1 MPIADVSDQ
10 PLARL
15 TSLKDRVAVV
25 TGAAKG
31 IGLAVCRRF
40 AEAGAHI
47 VLADIDKLE
56 MDRAAAAITKD
67 FNVRTESVLT
77 DVTDEK
83 ALTALADTA
92 VRVMGRLDIWVNN
105 AGIFPGRSTLDLT
118 VDEWDNVQ
126 AINLR
131 GTFIGSREAARRMSV
146 PGKDGVKGGV
156 IINMASVA
164 GFRGRPG
171 LAAYSSS
178 KHGVIGLTKSLALEF
193 GPANIRVLGI
203 APTGVLTPGVTSR
216 MMVAAGEE
224 MDRIKSMEQQMAK
237 SVPLG
242 RLGVADDVARVAV
255 FCASDMSML
264 MTGATIPVDAGA
276 MLP

>member
-40 AEAGAHI
+40 AEAGAHV
-47 VLADIDKLE
+47 VLADIDRPEAEK
-56 MDRAAAAITKD
+56 AAAALAKEFD
-67 FNVRTESVLT
+67 VRAEAIVA
-77 DVTDEK
+77 DVTVEADIV
-83 ALTALADTA
+83 ALANKA
-92 VRVMGRLDIWVNN
+92 VSVMGHLDIWVNN

-118 VDEWDNVQ
+118 ADEWDNVQ

-146 PGKDGVKGGV
+146 AGKGGV

-178 KHGVIGLTKSLALEF
+178 KHGVIGLTKSLAIEF

-203 APTGVLTPGVTSR
+203 APTGVMTPGVSAR
-216 MMVAAGEE
+216 LMVAAGDE
-224 MDRIKSMEQQMAK
+224 MERIKSMEQQMAK
-237 SVPLG
+237 GMPLG

>member
-1 MPIADVSDQ
+1 MPIADVSD
-10 PLARL
+10 LSLLRL
-15 TSLKDRVAVV
+15 ISLKDRVAVV

-40 AEAGAHI
+40 AEAGAHL
-47 VLADIDKLE
+47 VLADID
-56 MDRAAAAITKD
+56 MTAAQDAAAALSKEFGI
-67 FNVRTESVLT
+67 RAEAISA
-77 DVTDEK
+77 DVQDE
-83 ALTALADTA
+83 AAVVALAENA
-92 VRVMGRLDIWVNN
+92 VKNFGGIDIWVNN
-105 AGIFPGRSTLDLT
+105 AGIFPGRATLDLSLE
-118 VDEWDNVQ
+118 EWERVQ
-126 AINLR
+126 GINLR
-131 GTFIGSREAARRMSV
+131 GTFLGSREAARHMTKV
-146 PGKDGVKGGV
+146 GKGGV

-178 KHGVIGLTKSLALEF
+178 KHGVIGLTKSLAIEF

-203 APTGVLTPGVTSR
+203 APTGVMTPGVSAR
-216 MMVAAGEE
+216 LMVAAGEE
-224 MDRIKSMEQQMAK
+224 MERIKSMEAQMAK
-237 SVPLG
+237 SMPLG
-242 RLGVADDVARVAV
+242 RLGVSDDVARVAL

>member
-47 VLADIDKLE
+47 VLADIDKTE
-56 MDRAAAAITKD
+56 MDKAAAALAKD
-67 FNVRTESVLT
+67 FGVRAEAVVA

-83 ALTALADTA
+83 ALIALADA
-92 VRVMGRLDIWVNN
+92 AMRVMGRLDIWVNN
-105 AGIFPGRSTLDLT
+105 AGIFPGRSTLDLSAS
-118 VDEWDNVQ
+118 EWDNVQ
-126 AINLR
+126 SINLR
-131 GTFIGSREAARRMSV
+131 GTFIGSREAAKRMSAA
-146 PGKDGVKGGV
+146 GKGGV

-178 KHGVIGLTKSLALEF
+178 KHGVIGLTKSLAIEF

-216 MMVAAGEE
+216 MMVAAGDE
-224 MDRIKSMEQQMAK
+224 MERIKAMEAQMAK
-237 SVPLG
+237 GMPLG
-242 RLGVADDVARVAV
+242 RLGVADDVARVAL